1 MTSEPS
7 GNPSLNPSL
16 TPSLN
21 PSLTPSL
28 IAGVSPAHT
37 ASSESIGS
45 TPSDPSGSSVV
56 AATDAADPFRAPASP
71 DHAADARALGD
82 PSIEDVETARARCA
96 AFRQIFARLRAEV
109 GRSLVGQ
116 REVVDLALVSLFA
129 DGHLLLEGVPGL
141 GKTLLV
147 RTLAAA
153 TGLGFSRIQFT
164 PDVMP
169 ADITGTSILVED
181 EATGR
186 REIRFRQGPLFAQLV
201 LADEV
206 NRASPKTQ
214 SALLEAMQERAVTS
228 GGETRPLG
236 RPFFVMATQNPI
248 EQEGTFPLPE
258 AQLDRFLLKVDV
270 PPPDRET
277 LREVLERTTRADGV
291 LPAQVVDARTIVAAQ
306 RLARRIPMAPE
317 VQDWIVRLVLA
328 THPDGAFADPANARL
343 IRIGAS
349 PRAAQAM
356 ASCARVVALMAG
368 RYAVSFADVR
378 TVARAALRH
387 RIHRSFEAEAEG
399 VTSDE
404 IARRVVLSTPTEPP
418 VAPASTSAPNH
429 ARAAGAPPRAAGA
442 SR

>member
-1 MTSEPS
+1 ME
-7 GNPSLNPSL
+7 
-16 TPSLN
+16 
-21 PSLTPSL
+21 
-28 IAGVSPAHT
+28 AREVR
-37 ASSESIGS
+37 
-45 TPSDPSGSSVV
+45 V
-56 AATDAADPFRAPASP
+56 AADVPNF
-71 DHAADARALGD
+71 AADARQLDDAGLD
-82 PSIEDVETARARCA
+82 DVAEARRRCE
-96 AFRQIFARLRAEV
+96 AFRGIFARLRAEV
-109 GRSLVGQ
+109 GKSLVGQ

-147 RTLAAA
+147 RCLASA

-181 EATGR
+181 EATRR
-186 REIRFRQGPLFAQLV
+186 REIQFRKGPLFAQLV

-214 SALLEAMQERAVTS
+214 SALLEAMQERSVTA

-258 AQLDRFLLKVDV
+258 AQLDRFLLKVEV

-277 LREVLERTTRADGV
+277 LREVLERTTKADFA
-291 LPAQVVDARTIVAAQ
+291 LPSQVVDARTIVAAQ
-306 RLARRIPMAPE
+306 KLARRIPMAPE
-317 VQDWIVRLVLA
+317 VQDWIVRLVLG
-328 THPDGAFADPANARL
+328 THPDGEFCAEDNRRL

-349 PRAAQAM
+349 PRAAQAI
-356 ASCARVVALMAG
+356 ATCARVCALMAG
-368 RYAVSFADVR
+368 RYAVSFSDAR

-387 RIHRSFEAEAEG
+387 RLHRSFEAESDGITA
-399 VTSDE
+399 DE
-404 IARRVVLSTPTEPP
+404 IARRVIASTPTEL
-418 VAPASTSAPNH
+418 AKGAAS
-429 ARAAGAPPRAAGA
+429 
-442 SR
+442 

>member
-1 MTSEPS
+1 MADTQPVRPDFRSDANGLAGS
-7 GNPSLNPSL
+7 G
-16 TPSLN
+16 
-21 PSLTPSL
+21 
-28 IAGVSPAHT
+28 V
-37 ASSESIGS
+37 E
-45 TPSDPSGSSVV
+45 DV
-56 AATDAADPFRAPASP
+56 AEARRRAQAFRA
-71 DHAADARALGD
+71 
-82 PSIEDVETARARCA
+82 
-96 AFRQIFARLRAEV
+96 IFQRLRDEV

-147 RTLAAA
+147 RSLAGS
-153 TGLGFSRIQFT
+153 TGLGFNRIQFT

-169 ADITGTSILVED
+169 ADISGTSILVED

-186 REIRFRQGPLFAQLV
+186 RDIQFRPGPLFTQLV

-214 SALLEAMQERAVTS
+214 SALLEAMQERSVTV
-228 GGETRPLG
+228 GGETRQLG

-258 AQLDRFLLKVDV
+258 AQLDRFLLKVEV

-277 LREVLERTTRADGV
+277 LREVLERTTKATIAE
-291 LPAQVVDARTIVAAQ
+291 PMQVVDAATIVSGQ
-306 RLARRIPMAPE
+306 KLARRIPIAPE

-328 THPDGAFADPANARL
+328 THPDGEFCTKENSRL

-349 PRAAQAM
+349 PRAAQAL

-368 RYAVSFADVR
+368 RFSVSFEDVR
-378 TVARAALRH
+378 RVARAALRH
-387 RIHRSFEAEAEG
+387 RIHRSFEAESEAI
-399 VTSDE
+399 SNDE
-404 IARRVVLSTPTEPP
+404 IARRVILSTPTEPP
-418 VAPASTSAPNH
+418 IASASATGATIASIRASTTTSTTIA
-429 ARAAGAPPRAAGA
+429 ARGEVR
-442 SR
+442 R